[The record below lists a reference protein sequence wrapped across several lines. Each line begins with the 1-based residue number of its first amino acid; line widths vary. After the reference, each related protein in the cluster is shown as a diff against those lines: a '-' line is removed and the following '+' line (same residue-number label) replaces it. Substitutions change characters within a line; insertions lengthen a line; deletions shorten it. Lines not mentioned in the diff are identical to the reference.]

1 MKNFVSKFLKGDSRT
16 QCHQHQLNTTE
27 VRRKDLKTDGSF
39 KGKSGKGVGEP
50 YGIYQQPIIEIF
62 LAKNNIYI
70 SKFWV
75 IVMVFT
81 LKLIALF
88 IAFTWKQMF
97 SRWINKN

>member
-50 YGIYQQPIIEIF
+50 YGIYQQPNIEIF
-62 LAKNNIYI
+62 GYCDGFYLEINCFIYCI
-70 SKFWV
+70 HVETDVLTMDK
-75 IVMVFT
+75 
-81 LKLIALF
+81 
-88 IAFTWKQMF
+88 
-97 SRWINKN
+97 